1 MIKPMILA
9 GTLLALLCVSG
20 TALPAGAQTSPA
32 AKDKA
37 DIEALEQSYNEAFN
51 AKNVNGVM
59 ACYAPGKGLFVFD
72 ALPPPPISEL
82 GCLQERL
89 GGPFLRVSR
98 HSYQCDV
105 GTEHHRGRDGRLR
118 TQHPDRSLHGKRWHS
133 HHRRCSRYG
142 CLPQD

>member
-72 ALPPPPISEL
+72 ALPPPPIS
-82 GCLQERL
+82 
-89 GGPFLRVSR
+89 
-98 HSYQCDV
+98 
-105 GTEHHRGRDGRLR
+105 
-118 TQHPDRSLHGKRWHS
+118 
-133 HHRRCSRYG
+133 
-142 CLPQD
+142 